1 MSIQV
6 LPPEIA
12 NQIAAGEVVERPASV
27 VKECVENSLDAGA
40 KNIEIHI
47 SDGGKELIK
56 IIDDGK
62 GMSPEDAKKC
72 HLRHATSKISKID
85 DLFTVQ
91 SFGFRGEAL
100 AAISAV
106 SDFTLITKRAE
117 DETGTKIQI
126 FAGKNITESPAPA
139 NTGTTIEIRKLFYPT
154 PARLAHLKT
163 NATEIREISREIQA
177 FALANPQVSFKF
189 FKDDK
194 LALDLPATDKKTRV
208 AEILKENPDDLA
220 EVFFKSREI
229 SISGF
234 LIKPGKCV
242 SNKKSQFL
250 FVNGRRIEDYKL
262 AYAIRE
268 AYVQSAGIEHH
279 LHPKFAIFI
288 EIDPILVDVNV
299 HPRKLEVKFAEA
311 GDVFRAV
318 KQACVS
324 ALEKVHTTPF
334 SGFVGTGRDLS
345 AQNSQNF
352 AGFQPSPQT
361 LSPRER
367 EFSSNGRKNYQSFG
381 INNNAHKI
389 PRNYPKMSK
398 SGLNT
403 YSNTSSPDLKTFSTQ
418 NFERNLQNTGNF
430 PLPEEKNIVPTGELK
445 LIGQISRKY
454 IMAEAENGIW
464 IFDQHA
470 LHERQ
475 RFEEFWKSREK
486 LTKEIQKLLV
496 PYVLKIE
503 DEDWETIWQNRSE
516 LQKLG
521 FEFSENKEVL
531 AVPKILVKENLDQ
544 IFAGFS
550 QYFSENKVG
559 ETPVDRFLRKIL
571 EYKSCRGA
579 VMFGDKMEPA
589 EMQKLLDD
597 FQTTQW
603 RNLCPHGRPNHIFW
617 SFDDLDRE
625 FHR

>member
-1 MSIQV
+1 MSIKI
-6 LPPEIA
+6 LPPELA

-27 VKECVENSLDAGA
+27 VKECLENSLDAGA
-40 KNIEIHI
+40 KNIEIWI
-47 SDGGKELIK
+47 ENGGKDLIK
-56 IIDDGK
+56 IIDDGT

-85 DLFTVQ
+85 DLFSVQ

-106 SDFTLITKRAE
+106 SDFVLVTKRTA
-117 DETGTKIQI
+117 DEIGTKIQI

-139 NTGTTIEIRKLFYPT
+139 NTGTTVEIKKLFYPT

-163 NATEIREISREIQA
+163 NITEIREISREIQA
-177 FALANPQVSFKF
+177 FALANPRVSFKF
-189 FKDDK
+189 YKDGK
-194 LALDLPATDKKTRV
+194 LSLDLPASEQKSRI
-208 AEILKENPDDLA
+208 AEILKENPDDLT

-234 LIKPGKCV
+234 LIKPGKCI

-262 AYAIRE
+262 SYAIRE

-279 LHPKFAIFI
+279 LHPKFAIFL

-318 KQACVS
+318 KQASIS
-324 ALEKVHTTPF
+324 ALEKIAD
-334 SGFVGTGRDLS
+334 SGFSSGFS
-345 AQNSQNF
+345 FAQKFPATSNIREY
-352 AGFQPSPQT
+352 QPS
-361 LSPRER
+361 SR
-367 EFSSNGRKNYQSFG
+367 
-381 INNNAHKI
+381 INNTSKI
-389 PRNYPKMSK
+389 PRNYPKISK

-403 YSNTSSPDLKTFSTQ
+403 YLNNLNSDLKSFSELNFSRDFQ
-418 NFERNLQNTGNF
+418 NSEDFEQNNSKDDLKLTGVEKA
-430 PLPEEKNIVPTGELK
+430 LPAGELK
-445 LIGQISRKY
+445 LVGQVARKY
-454 IMAEAENGIW
+454 ILAEAENGLW

-475 RFEEFWKSREK
+475 RFEKFWNSREK
-486 LTKEIQKLLV
+486 LGEEIQKLLI
-496 PYVLKIE
+496 PHSLKIE
-503 DEDWETIWQNRSE
+503 DSDWEIIWKNSKE
-516 LQKLG
+516 LKKLG
-521 FEFSENKEVL
+521 FDFAKNKEIL
-531 AVPKILVKENLDQ
+531 AVPKLLVNENLDE

-550 QYFSENKVG
+550 HYFKNDQVG
-559 ETPVDRFLRKIL
+559 ETPLDNFLRKIL

-617 SFDDLDRE
+617 SFSDLDKL

>member
-1 MSIQV
+1 MKIQI

-27 VKECVENSLDAGA
+27 IKECVENSLDANSR
-40 KNIEIHI
+40 NIEIYI
-47 SDGGKELIK
+47 SDAGKELIK
-56 IIDDGK
+56 IIDDGS

-72 HLRHATSKISKID
+72 HLRHATSKIAKID

-106 SDFTLITKRAE
+106 SDFTLITKRAT

-126 FAGKNITESPAPA
+126 FAGKNITESPSPA
-139 NTGTTIEIRKLFYPT
+139 NTGTSIEIANLFYPT
-154 PARLAHLKT
+154 PARLAHIKT

-177 FALANPQVSFKF
+177 FALANPNVSFKF
-189 FKDDK
+189 FKENK
-194 LALDLPATDKKTRV
+194 LALDLPKSDQKSRV
-208 AEILKENPDDLA
+208 AKILKENADDLA

-250 FVNGRRIEDYKL
+250 FVNGRRIEDYRL

-279 LHPKFAIFI
+279 LNPKFAIFI
-288 EIDPILVDVNV
+288 KVDPIMVDVNV

-318 KQACVS
+318 KQAGMS
-324 ALEKVHTTPF
+324 ALEKIADSF
-334 SGFVGTGRDLS
+334 FKFELKNKFVGTGRDLS
-345 AQNSQNF
+345 
-352 AGFQPSPQT
+352 
-361 LSPRER
+361 
-367 EFSSNGRKNYQSFG
+367 RKNYQSFSG
-381 INNNAHKI
+381 ITNNSHKI
-389 PRNYPKMSK
+389 PRNYP
-398 SGLNT
+398 
-403 YSNTSSPDLKTFSTQ
+403 SSSFSTQ
-418 NFERNLQNTGNF
+418 NNQRSDEFELEQDQTHISSNSADET
-430 PLPEEKNIVPTGELK
+430 PTGELK
-445 LIGQISRKY
+445 LVGQLSRKY

-475 RFEEFWKSREK
+475 RFEEFWQDREK
-486 LTKEIQKLLV
+486 LTKQTQRMLI
-496 PYVLKIE
+496 PYSLKIE
-503 DEDWETIWQNRSE
+503 DEDWEKVTENKEE
-516 LQKLG
+516 LAKLG
-521 FEFSENKEVL
+521 FDFSENKEVL
-531 AVPKILVKENLDQ
+531 EIPAIMSEENLDK

-550 QYFSENKVG
+550 KYFENHKVS
-559 ETPVDRFLRKIL
+559 ETPIDNFLRKML

-579 VMFGDKMEPA
+579 IMFGDKMESA

-603 RNLCPHGRPNHIFW
+603 RNLCPHGRPNHVFW
-617 SFDDLDRE
+617 SFNDLDRQ

>member
-1 MSIQV
+1 MSIKI

-27 VKECVENSLDAGA
+27 IKECTENSLDAGA

-47 SDGGKELIK
+47 EDGGKQLIK
-56 IIDDGK
+56 ISDDGH
-62 GMSPEDAKKC
+62 GMSTEDAKKC
-72 HLRHATSKISKID
+72 HIRHATSKIAKID
-85 DLFTVQ
+85 DLFSVQ

-106 SDFTLITKRAE
+106 SNFTLTTKRAV
-117 DETGTKIQI
+117 DEKGTKVEI
-126 FAGKNITESPAPA
+126 FAGKNITDSPAPS
-139 NTGTTIEIRKLFYPT
+139 NTGTTLEIKNLFHPT
-154 PARLAHLKT
+154 PARLSHLKT
-163 NATEIREISREIQA
+163 SLTEARKISREIQA
-177 FALANPQVSFKF
+177 FALAYPEVSFKF

-194 LALDLPATDKKTRV
+194 LSLDFPISDQKSRTAQIFR
-208 AEILKENPDDLA
+208 ENSDDLA
-220 EVFFKSREI
+220 DVFFKSREI

-234 LIKPGKCV
+234 LVKPGKCIT
-242 SNKKSQFL
+242 SKKYQYL
-250 FVNGRRIEDYKL
+250 FVNGRRIEDYRL

-311 GDVFRAV
+311 GEVFRAV
-318 KQACVS
+318 KQAAIS
-324 ALEKVHTTPF
+324 ALETNPLTPL
-334 SGFVGTGRDLS
+334 SGSNLNNFKSSNLRK
-345 AQNSQNF
+345 NNQNF
-352 AGFQPSPQT
+352 AGFSSPS
-361 LSPRER
+361 LRGEKYER
-367 EFSSNGRKNYQSFG
+367 RGNLLQKSFSAQNISRDFTT
-381 INNNAHKI
+381 NNATKA
-389 PRNYPKMSK
+389 
-398 SGLNT
+398 
-403 YSNTSSPDLKTFSTQ
+403 
-418 NFERNLQNTGNF
+418 
-430 PLPEEKNIVPTGELK
+430 PENPTGELK
-445 LIGQISRKY
+445 LIGQVAKKY

-475 RFEEFWKSREK
+475 RFEEFWNSREK
-486 LTKEIQKLLV
+486 LTKEIQKLLI
-496 PYVLKIE
+496 PQKLKIE
-503 DEDWETIWQNRSE
+503 DEDWGIIWENKKE
-516 LQKLG
+516 LNNLG
-521 FEFSENKEVL
+521 FKFSDKKEVL
-531 AVPKILVKENLDQ
+531 EIPAIMAEENLDQ

-550 QYFSENKVG
+550 QHFGNHQVG
-559 ETPVDRFLRKIL
+559 ENFIDQFLRKML

-579 VMFGDKMEPA
+579 VMFGDKMEPS

-617 SFDDLDRE
+617 SFNDLDRQ

>member
-1 MSIQV
+1 MSIKI
-6 LPPEIA
+6 LSPEIA

-27 VKECVENSLDAGA
+27 IKECVENSLDAGA
-40 KNIEIHI
+40 KNIEIWI
-47 SDGGKELIK
+47 EDGGKKLIK
-56 IIDDGK
+56 IVDDGS

-72 HLRHATSKISKID
+72 HLRHATSKITKID

-117 DETGTKIQI
+117 DENGTKIEI

-139 NTGTTIEIRKLFYPT
+139 NTGTTVEIKNLFYPT

-177 FALANPQVSFKF
+177 FALANPMVSFKF

-194 LALDLPATDKKTRV
+194 LSLDLPKTDQKSRV
-208 AEILKENPDDLA
+208 ATILKENADDLA
-220 EVFFKSREI
+220 ELFFKSREI

-242 SNKKSQFL
+242 SNKKTQFI

-288 EIDPILVDVNV
+288 EMDPILVDVNV

-318 KQACVS
+318 KQAGIS
-324 ALEKVHTTPF
+324 ALEKIADSFFKLEVKNK
-334 SGFVGTGRDLS
+334 FVGTDRDLS
-345 AQNSQNF
+345 VKKYSNF
-352 AGFQPSPQT
+352 TELG
-361 LSPRER
+361 
-367 EFSSNGRKNYQSFG
+367 
-381 INNNAHKI
+381 
-389 PRNYPKMSK
+389 MSK
-398 SGLNT
+398 FGVNT
-403 YSNTSSPDLKTFSTQ
+403 YSNTSDSCLKTFSAQ
-418 NFERNLQNTGNF
+418 HISRDLKNTSEF
-430 PLPEEKNIVPTGELK
+430 PLPTGANEAEKMPTGELK
-445 LIGQISRKY
+445 LIGQIARKY

-475 RFEEFWKSREK
+475 RFEEFWNSREK
-486 LTKEIQKLLV
+486 LVKEIQKLLI
-496 PYVLKIE
+496 PYSLKIE
-503 DEDWETIWQNRSE
+503 DEDWEKVWENKEE

-521 FEFSENKEVL
+521 FEFSENKEVR
-531 AVPKILVKENLDQ
+531 AVPKILAQEDLDQ

-550 QYFSENKVG
+550 SYFQNHEVG
-559 ETPVDRFLRKIL
+559 ETPIDSFLRKIL

-579 VMFGDKMEPA
+579 IMFGDKMEPA

-617 SFDDLDRE
+617 SFQDLDRQ